1 MISKMRVERKII
13 ILSALA
19 SSMLFAGG
27 EVEPMVPLL
36 PEKSVDFYGNA
47 GLYYQF
53 QDQGNQDFGDKDNN
67 AFSATITL
75 AVEGNLF
82 GNLGFGVE
90 VAGWSD
96 FGLDIAGG
104 SRVESPDQTDAEISR
119 AYLKYTTGDISVKAG
134 RQVLTKADSPWLWTD
149 RSAGVT
155 DWTYDGVVIT
165 NKSFSDTTVTGAYI
179 ARSFHNNYEDY
190 HMSDGSGLFMLGL
203 MNKSL
208 ADTVI
213 RANAY
218 YLPDSEMNSL
228 WNPAVTGKDDTWSIW
243 VSSETEY
250 ETFNWG
256 IQGVYVDGDVSN
268 WDATY
273 GVALKIGSAW
283 GNLSSELI
291 GAYINDGDYSM
302 RMAGSGKEDGGF
314 WTDHEISADTY
325 GADQWILYAK
335 GAYSLGEYGQ
345 LYATAG
351 YWNFDSHP
359 VWGDEEEAYGLRAGY
374 KFKISEV
381 NAKVEYRYRDIKY
394 YSSSSDDRSR
404 LRFEAYYK
412 F

>member
-1 MISKMRVERKII
+1 MGNVKKRIL
-13 ILSALA
+13 LSAMTT
-19 SSMLFAGG
+19 SILFAGG
-27 EVEPMVPLL
+27 DVEPIAPLI
-36 PEKSVDFYGNA
+36 PKKSVDFYGNV

-53 QDQGNQDFGDKDNN
+53 QDQGSFDFGDKENN

-75 AVEGNLF
+75 AAEGNIF
-82 GNLGFGVE
+82 ENLGFGVE

-96 FGLDIAGG
+96 FGLDIADGV
-104 SRVESPDQTDAEISR
+104 RVESPDQTDAEISR
-119 AYLKYTTGDISVKAG
+119 AYLKYLIGDTTIKAG
-134 RQVLTKADSPWLWTD
+134 RQVLSKADSPWLWTD

-165 NKSFSDTTVTGAYI
+165 NKTLTDTTLTGAYI

-190 HMSDGSGLFMLGL
+190 HMSDGSGLFMIGL
-203 MNKSL
+203 INRSL
-208 ADTVI
+208 SDTVI

-228 WNPAVTGKDDTWSIW
+228 WNSTISSKDDTWSIW
-243 VSSETEY
+243 ASSESKY
-250 ETFNWG
+250 ETFSWG

-273 GVALKIGSAW
+273 GIAPKIGSVW
-283 GNLSSELI
+283 GNLSGELV

-302 RMAGSGKEDGGF
+302 RMAGSGLEDGGF

-325 GADQWILYAK
+325 GADQWTLYAK

-345 LYATAG
+345 IYASVG
-351 YWNFDSHP
+351 YWDFDTHP
-359 VWGDEEEAYGLRAGY
+359 VWGDEEEAYGVRTGY
-374 KFKISEV
+374 KFKIADID
-381 NAKVEYRYRDIKY
+381 AKVEYRYRDIKY
-394 YSSSSDDRSR
+394 YSSPSDDRSR
-404 LRFEAYYK
+404 LRLEANYK